1 MTLLRYAVAAL
12 VWGTSLTTSVPVAAK
27 NQTPAQEATVSEAQ
41 DVKTQIARVQNTED
55 LSEYLWSIE
64 DSLWRGTSIGEDYA
78 LELTGGLWDPKP
90 TIVASSEQFGIIG
103 SNIDFTD
110 DLGMLRKLHTEVR
123 LTFKAS
129 RRHKL
134 RFYWLP
140 IQYNQSTVL
149 QRPLVFQG
157 ISFDAWIPVSSF
169 IKWDTWRF
177 GYEFDIVARER
188 GYFGLIL
195 EGKYTAIENALDSA
209 LDHEFVRARA
219 PIPTIGAIARIYVT
233 RFTPITA
240 EFTVFQL
247 PDDLIPGIPGYLA
260 KYVDFDIYGTLNV
273 SKHVGANLGYRS
285 IDLSYL
291 IARDSG
297 ELKLNGVYFS
307 GVFRF

>member
-1 MTLLRYAVAAL
+1 MTLLRHTVAAL
-12 VWGTSLTTSVPVAAK
+12 LWGSALATAVPVVAQNQAPAK
-27 NQTPAQEATVSEAQ
+27 EATVSRLQ
-41 DVKTQIARVQNTED
+41 DVTVHGARVQNTED
-55 LSEYLWSIE
+55 QPEYLWSIE
-64 DSLWRGTSIGEDYA
+64 DSLWRGTSIGEDYT
-78 LELTGGLWDPKP
+78 LEFLGGLWDPRP

-110 DLGMLRKLHTEVR
+110 DLGMLRKPHTEVR
-123 LTFKAS
+123 LTLKTS

-134 RFYWLP
+134 RFHWLP

-157 ISFDAWIPVSSF
+157 ISFDAGIPVSSF
-169 IKWDTWRF
+169 MKWYAWRF
-177 GYEFDIVARER
+177 GYEFDVVARER

-195 EGKYTAIENALDSA
+195 EAKYTAIESALDSEVGY
-209 LDHEFVRARA
+209 EFVRARA
-219 PIPTIGAIARIYVT
+219 PIPAIGAIARIYVT

-240 EFTVFQL
+240 EFTIFQL
-247 PDDLIPGIPGYLA
+247 PDDLIAGYRA
-260 KYVDFDIYGTLNV
+260 KYVDFDIYGTLNL

-285 IDLSYL
+285 IELNYL

-297 ELKLNGVYFS
+297 ELKLNGIYLS